1 MKHAWIAVALLNLAC
16 LGGVEDAAGSKNE
29 GTPLAVE
36 VDACTEGETAE
47 CAHAKGPGRKTC
59 EIGETGFVWG
69 ECKQR
74 LPDDC
79 SAGEVKQCFAEGS
92 WQSKQFGNLS
102 ARCELIDGRYTFPV
116 SACAT
121 PLVLAFDDE
130 PVTFTQ
136 APGTFDL
143 FGQNLSIG
151 TDWVG
156 PRTPWLVL
164 DRDQDGRIAD
174 GSELF
179 GSMTVLPGGARARDG
194 FEALLPLDADHDGW
208 LTERDPGFAELK
220 LWSDTDQDRVSS
232 AAELH
237 SLASAGV
244 EAIEL
249 ANRVVPRCSP
259 SGCELERSRL
269 VFRDATGSRREGAVV
284 DVHLRGF

>member
-1 MKHAWIAVALLNLAC
+1 MKHAWVAVALLNLAC
-16 LGGVEDAAGSKNE
+16 SGHVEDPAGSENQ
-29 GTPLAVE
+29 GAPLAVE
-36 VDACTEGETAE
+36 VEVDDCAEGETAE
-47 CAHAKGPGRKTC
+47 CSHAQGPGTKTC
-59 EIGETGFVWG
+59 EIGETSFVWG
-69 ECKQR
+69 ECKLR
-74 LPDDC
+74 LSDEC
-79 SAGEVKQCFAEGS
+79 SPGEVLRCPIDGS
-92 WQSKQFGNLS
+92 SI
-102 ARCELIDGRYTFPV
+102 RCELFGDRYRYNTAPC
-116 SACAT
+116 ST

-143 FGQNLSIG
+143 FGQSLSIG
-151 TDWVG
+151 TDWVS

-164 DRDQDGRIAD
+164 DRDQDGRIVD
-174 GSELF
+174 GNELF

-194 FEALLPLDADHDGW
+194 FEALQPLDADHDGW
-208 LTERDPGFAELK
+208 LTERDPAFAELK

-232 AAELH
+232 TAELH

-249 ANRVVPRCSP
+249 ANRVVPRCTP